1 MWTTS
6 RLLFLS
12 PPWPPPVPPFI
23 NIATSVLSTAVSSIA
38 QACQVFR
45 RAKHFRRVD
54 QFLTCSGNT
63 YTTQSPGRPLA
74 DDDSATWATGSSSW
88 GSNVFSCR
96 TCAKH
101 FQKSFGQIYRR
112 MGEITGSF
120 WVGATEE
127 ASNTGYCRLTCTL
140 HRYPDEL
147 FFLLPVWLAV
157 RTKEMCV
164 CEWERVRET
173 WELACPVSPRQ
184 SCPARCC
191 TKDWLACLHA
201 ALAQVNF
208 LQADVVDLKICQTS
222 RTGKHHNC
230 SQTGSSH
237 KSVSLSL
244 SHSLSL
250 SLT

>member
-1 MWTTS
+1 MSIVVGEKMWTTS

-12 PPWPPPVPPFI
+12 PPWPPPLPPFI

-88 GSNVFSCR
+88 GSNVLSCR

-140 HRYPDEL
+140 HRYPHEL
-147 FFLLPVWLAV
+147 FFFYLCGWLWGQRRCVCVWMRESERDV
-157 RTKEMCV
+157 RTRMSCQ
-164 CEWERVRET
+164 
-173 WELACPVSPRQ
+173 PSPKLSSKVLHQGLTCLLTCSFGSGEFSPSWCR
-184 SCPARCC
+184 
-191 TKDWLACLHA
+191 WLENLP
-201 ALAQVNF
+201 N
-208 LQADVVDLKICQTS
+208 KPNRQTS
-222 RTGKHHNC
+222 QLFPDRLF
-230 SQTGSSH
+230 S
-237 KSVSLSL
+237 
-244 SHSLSL
+244 
-250 SLT
+250 